1 MKTIRLMKE
10 EIKKMYTNP
19 AFFIVIFA
27 VMLIYATGVIYIEPM
42 TQKSYNLFNISAMKN
57 YREVLS
63 NSWVSTETMI
73 INGPDS
79 YIWMFAP
86 ILASVPFVALL
97 CGAKKNNNIR
107 FEIMRVGKRSYIIG
121 KMLAAMVTGGT
132 AFLIGYIGYAI
143 ACYFILIPIGEEGL
157 FDISMNSN
165 LNQLYEIGGIALI
178 IVLRFVC
185 IFVYGM
191 TATILPFAV
200 SSLIRNKYLVI
211 CVPFMLSYFVEVFFG
226 KPIDF
231 IMELSRTFSASQPAN
246 MVRFDSEQNLRIL
259 LYWLVCVVLTMILH
273 YVILNKRCDCGE

>member
-73 INGPDS
+73 IRGPDS

-107 FEIMRVGKRSYIIG
+107 FEMMRVGKRSYIIG
-121 KMLAAMVTGGT
+121 KMLAAMITGGT
-132 AFLIGYIGYAI
+132 AFLIGYIGYSI

-157 FDISMNSN
+157 FYISMNSN

-211 CVPFMLSYFVEVFFG
+211 CVPFMLSYFFEVFLN
-226 KPIDF
+226 KPIEI
-231 IMELSRTFSASQPAN
+231 IMELSRTFSASQPAD
-246 MVRFDSEQNLRIL
+246 MIRFDSEQNLRIL
-259 LYWLVCVVLTMILH
+259 LYWLVCIVLTMILH
-273 YVILNKRCDCGE
+273 YVVLNKRCDCGE